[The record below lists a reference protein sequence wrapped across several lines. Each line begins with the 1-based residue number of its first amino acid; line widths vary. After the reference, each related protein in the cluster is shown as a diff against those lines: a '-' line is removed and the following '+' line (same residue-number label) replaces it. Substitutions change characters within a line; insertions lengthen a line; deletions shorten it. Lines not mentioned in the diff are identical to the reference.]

1 MATTTA
7 PVAVGV
13 ELAIGPLADT
23 VPCATTVAFA
33 EMDAGAGSGVLLFVG
48 VTVGDGVAVD
58 VAVGEAEPPIRQVMV
73 TAVFGEGVPEGPT
86 SSIGNVTV
94 VGWPLGGVQE

>member
-13 ELAIGPLADT
+13 VLAIGPLAAT

-33 EMDAGAGSGVLLFVG
+33 EMDAGAGSGVLVP
-48 VTVGDGVAVD
+48 VAVGDGVAVGVVFG
-58 VAVGEAEPPIRQVMV
+58 VAERPIHQVMV